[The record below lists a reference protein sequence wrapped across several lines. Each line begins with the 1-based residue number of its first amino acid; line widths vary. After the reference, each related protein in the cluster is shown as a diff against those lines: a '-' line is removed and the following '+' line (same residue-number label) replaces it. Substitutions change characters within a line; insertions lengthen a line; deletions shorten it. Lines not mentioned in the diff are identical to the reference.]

1 MSCPVC
7 KKKMQ
12 GESSRLVKYPYAS
25 IPAANYRCEECD
37 SEYQWIKGT
46 GLILID
52 EAAREL

>member
-12 GESSRLVKYPYAS
+12 GESSRLVRYPHAS